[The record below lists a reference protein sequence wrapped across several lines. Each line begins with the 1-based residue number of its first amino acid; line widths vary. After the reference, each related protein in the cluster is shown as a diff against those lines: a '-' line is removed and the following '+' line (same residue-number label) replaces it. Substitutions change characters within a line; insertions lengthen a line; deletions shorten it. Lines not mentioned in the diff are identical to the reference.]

1 MVEMSDIT
9 DPDKLGVDLNT
20 ETETKVDREHERILN
35 EIETTDT
42 AFIGAS
48 LRYEFFKYSEIH

>member
-1 MVEMSDIT
+1 ME
-9 DPDKLGVDLNT
+9 VDVSSKKQAEVLN
-20 ETETKVDREHERILN
+20 EQESKIDREHERILN

-48 LRYEFFKYSEIH
+48 LR